1 LSLEQ
6 FVVSAPDSL
15 VKISVFS
22 LLKVAK
28 FSKAVDFLLIFAFLV
43 LELVELEAEVVNV
56 LSNGESL
63 VTLLG
68 DVSLSLVDLEV
79 FSLDLVSGGCNV
91 LLQVIVASILLVE
104 EETQV
109 VNFFFKLVHAH
120 CIGVVL
126 TLEVVVLQQLFV
138 LEQSVLLLQ
147 LVELVT
153 KGQVVFV
160 SLLDF
165 KDLSL

>member
-1 LSLEQ
+1 M
-6 FVVSAPDSL
+6 VSAPDSL
-15 VKISVFS
+15 VEVSVFS
-22 LLKVAK
+22 LLEVAK
-28 FSKAVDFLLIFAFLV
+28 FSEAVDLLLIFAFLV
-43 LELVELEAEVVNV
+43 LELVELEGEVVDV
-56 LSNGESL
+56 LPDSESL

-68 DVSLSLVDLEV
+68 DVSLSLIDLEV

-91 LLQVIVASILLVE
+91 LLQVIVASVLLVE

-109 VNFFFKLVHAH
+109 INFFFKLVHAH
-120 CIGVVL
+120 RIGIVL
-126 TLEVVVLQQLFV
+126 SLEVVVLQQLFV

-153 KGQVVFV
+153 KGQVILV

-165 KDLSL
+165 KDLCL